1 MLQYIRIESF
11 QRSLF
16 IDVPIFRIN
25 YFYKIRL
32 FSSESTALKSIVQ
45 QRGVRLI
52 FVQGCQ
58 RECGG
63 RSDLKRQSSSSRYIS
78 KFGKAVTSA
87 VLREKKNKSTKE
99 ISCACLVTFPW
110 WWPTALNSVWNP
122 TSLLMCYTLNA
133 KISIFFN
140 TEELKQNTPDSGQSS
155 SPIPYILHWNLVF
168 SYKCLGYSLCVS
180 FFCSLMSWI
189 NLKLPIN

>member
-87 VLREKKNKSTKE
+87 VLREKKNKEYQRNFLCLSSHISMVMTNSTE
-99 ISCACLVTFPW
+99 L
-110 WWPTALNSVWNP
+110 
-122 TSLLMCYTLNA
+122 SLKSNFIANVLYLE
-133 KISIFFN
+133 S
-140 TEELKQNTPDSGQSS
+140 
-155 SPIPYILHWNLVF
+155 
-168 SYKCLGYSLCVS
+168 
-180 FFCSLMSWI
+180 
-189 NLKLPIN
+189 

>member
-11 QRSLF
+11 QRNLF

-25 YFYKIRL
+25 DFCKIRL

-52 FVQGCQ
+52 FVQGWQ

-78 KFGKAVTSA
+78 KFRKAVTNA

-99 ISCACLVTFPW
+99 ISYA
-110 WWPTALNSVWNP
+110 
-122 TSLLMCYTLNA
+122 
-133 KISIFFN
+133 
-140 TEELKQNTPDSGQSS
+140 
-155 SPIPYILHWNLVF
+155 
-168 SYKCLGYSLCVS
+168 
-180 FFCSLMSWI
+180 
-189 NLKLPIN
+189 